1 LENVTD
7 EENDYEADKSVFHSS
22 SMNCVNGRSRTGMGE
37 RGLKLVSDEHSP
49 TSPTSIPLSQPIPVL
64 LSKDDRVGKTIHPVR
79 QLISKLKPLRLTSN
93 DGSQIGPKDDSRFNE
108 AAAKNSGMHLL
119 RKFLYGHPLHHECLS
134 QHCKTTKTCRRNLRP
149 F

>member
-1 LENVTD
+1 
-7 EENDYEADKSVFHSS
+7 
-22 SMNCVNGRSRTGMGE
+22 M
-37 RGLKLVSDEHSP
+37 
-49 TSPTSIPLSQPIPVL
+49 

-119 RKFLYGHPLHHECLS
+119 RKFLYDHPLHHECLS
-134 QHCKTTKTCRRNLRP
+134 QHFKTTKHVDEICDLSKALAINNDSTLPHNS
-149 F
+149 